1 MKKACKH
8 MLSLILVLFLCFSTG
23 ITTFASERTVKPED
37 VLDISSE
44 AELKDFAK
52 ELEKMTNEELQQV
65 INIVSEADNKP
76 TPSFDRAATLD
87 ISLPLKG
94 AWLAAAQAAKVA
106 GYRLSATLVENSVL
120 NIDYFEL
127 NGEFASAI
135 KKTSFYKKT
144 SSSNRSGSSSFTKTI
159 NKDLFYSIHK
169 FRYLNAI
176 SGHGGRLTITDVFDF
191 EADYSYDNP
200 FTSIV
205 NNWAYLS
212 QNLHALRPVNVRI
225 LIDN

>member
-8 MLSLILVLFLCFSTG
+8 MLSLFLVLFLCFSTG

-65 INIVSEADNKP
+65 INIVSEADNKS
-76 TPSFDRAATLD
+76 TSSFDRAATL
-87 ISLPLKG
+87 
-94 AWLAAAQAAKVA
+94 
-106 GYRLSATLVENSVL
+106 VENSGL
-120 NIDYFEL
+120 NIGYFEL

-144 SSSNRSGSSSFTKTI
+144 SSSNRSGSSSFSKTI

-205 NNWAYLS
+205 NDWAYLS

>member
-8 MLSLILVLFLCFSTG
+8 MLSLFLVLFLCFSTG

-65 INIVSEADNKP
+65 INIVSEADNKS
-76 TPSFDRAATLD
+76 TSSFDRA
-87 ISLPLKG
+87 
-94 AWLAAAQAAKVA
+94 
-106 GYRLSATLVENSVL
+106 ATLVENSVL

-144 SSSNRSGSSSFTKTI
+144 SSSNRSGSSSFSKTI

-212 QNLHALRPVNVRI
+212 QNLHALRPFNVRI
-225 LIDN
+225 LTDN